1 MSVFQ
6 NPRCN
11 LSLIRVVIVEDN
23 VEIRKNICQLFTMSD
38 GYECAGQFGSFEDFF
53 DSLTDNVNFDV
64 LIADIGLPG
73 MSGIEG
79 MKKLRQDFGDIDI
92 IMFTVY
98 NDSDKIF
105 DSLLAGASG
114 YLLKSTP
121 LSEIKQSVDVIAS
134 GGSVMSPSIARK
146 VIDHFGQPK
155 KIDKEYQL
163 TPRENEVVQG
173 LVDGLSYKMIA
184 DRLDISIDTVRSY
197 IKSIYKKLYVNSR
210 SEVIKK
216 AFEGRI

>member
-1 MSVFQ
+1 MKS
-6 NPRCN
+6 
-11 LSLIRVVIVEDN
+11 IRVVIVEDN
-23 VEIRKNICQLFTMSD
+23 HEIRKNICQMFTLSD
-38 GYECAGQFGSFEDFF
+38 GYECAGQFESFEAFF
-53 DSLTDNVNFDV
+53 EEFESIKPFDV

-79 MKKLRQDFGDIDI
+79 MQKLRQKEDTDI

-121 LSEIKQSVDVIAS
+121 LSEIRESVDVIVN

-146 VIDHFGQPK
+146 VIEHFNQPK
-155 KIDKEYQL
+155 KIQSENQL

-184 DRLDISIDTVRSY
+184 DRMSISIDTVRSY